1 MIVTLIRHTSVAV
14 ASGICYGQSDV
25 DVAASFAAEADAVR
39 KRLAGRR
46 FDRVYASPLQRCRK
60 LAAHCGHASPRV
72 DDRLMEMN
80 FGDWEMQAWEA
91 IADPQLERWYADWIG
106 EAASRGESLRALVAR
121 VGAFVGELADGRHGE
136 SNESNESHESHESEQ
151 LERVAIFTHA
161 GVIRAFGV
169 VLGLFAV
176 EAAFEFKVD
185 YGDVFDFALPRP
197 EAAPEVST

>member
-14 ASGICYGQSDV
+14 APGICYGQSDV

-39 KRLAGRR
+39 NKLAGRR

-60 LAAHCGHASPRV
+60 LAAHCGHVSPRV
-72 DDRLMEMN
+72 DDRLMEMH
-80 FGDWEMQAWEA
+80 FGDWEMRAWEA
-91 IADPQLERWYADWIG
+91 IVDAQLDRWYADWIG
-106 EAASRGESLRALVAR
+106 EAPSRGESLCALVTR
-121 VGAFVGELADGRHGE
+121 VGTFVGELADGRLGE
-136 SNESNESHESHESEQ
+136 SNESKESNESNQ

-176 EAAFEFKVD
+176 EAAFEFKVE
-185 YGDVFDFALPRP
+185 YGDVFDFALRRP
-197 EAAPEVST
+197 AGAAGGFT

>member
-14 ASGICYGQSDV
+14 APGICYGQSDV
-25 DVAASFAAEADAVR
+25 DVAASFATEADAVR
-39 KRLAGRR
+39 RKLAGRR

-60 LAAHCGHASPRV
+60 LAAHCGHAAPRV

-106 EAASRGESLRALVAR
+106 EAASGGESLRQLVAR
-121 VGAFVGELADGRHGE
+121 VGAFVGELTEARHGAADAGQGI
-136 SNESNESHESHESEQ
+136 NEFKGF
-151 LERVAIFTHA
+151 ERVAVFTHA

-176 EAAFEFKVD
+176 EDAFEFKVD
-185 YGDVFDFALPRP
+185 YGDVVDFTLRRP
-197 EAAPEVST
+197 DASPEIST